1 MASTGL
7 QQHCSHTM
15 TIWTDL
21 TAAALLGAGRSLPP
35 IHLPGRLNVLLA
47 GSEAEE
53 RLLRAAGI
61 LAVAD
66 RAAWTVNPAAEPAPT
81 PAPPDGASAVTDPKL
96 MTLLTRMIED
106 SQTLLLAEACR
117 LLAATGHCLPPRLL
131 PPALELGRKSVAL
144 REPLREALG
153 QRGAWLAAQNADWKF
168 AALAGADP
176 DEQRLW
182 DEGDAEQRAAFLRRL
197 RAADPA
203 EARLRLESAFPGE
216 IARVRTLLLPA
227 LGEKLQPEDE
237 PFLAAVLANDRSKDV
252 RQIAAALLSRLP
264 TSAFARR
271 MIARLDAC
279 IRSERRLL
287 RTVIVIEPPAAFAP
301 DWKSDAIEE
310 SPPAEI
316 KLGERAWWLRQMVS
330 CAPLPWWEERLA
342 LNPAAILAVAGKS
355 EWKAA
360 LLSGFRTA
368 LGQQPGHPAWTLAM
382 LERGGFSHQDAVK
395 LALTL
400 DPAAADAALQRIL
413 AATDDAALAAQIIE
427 SADFVWSAA
436 LWQVAE
442 QKLPLWLA
450 QQDWRF
456 RHSLPLLAGRV
467 PPAALMA
474 DLTGPELTPFADAFT
489 EFSAILHQ
497 RRSLYR
503 CLGLFPTGTMLS
515 ASTNGSTKK

>member
-1 MASTGL
+1 
-7 QQHCSHTM
+7 M

-21 TAAALLGAGRSLPP
+21 TAAALLGSGRGLPP
-35 IHLPGRLNVLLA
+35 IHLPGRLNALLA

-66 RAAWTVNPAAEPAPT
+66 RAAWAVNPSAESAPI

-96 MTLLTRMIED
+96 ITLLTRMIEN
-106 SQTLLLAEACR
+106 SQPLLLAEACR
-117 LLAATGHCLPPRLL
+117 LLATTGHCLPPRLL

-153 QRGAWLAAQNADWKF
+153 RRGAWLAAQNADWKF

-176 DEQRLW
+176 DEQRCW
-182 DEGDAEQRAAFLRRL
+182 DEGDIEQRAAFLRRL
-197 RAADPA
+197 RATDPA
-203 EARLRLESAFPGE
+203 EARRRLESAFPGE

-227 LGEKLQPEDE
+227 LGENLQPEDE

-264 TSAFARR
+264 ASAFARR
-271 MIARLDAC
+271 MIARLDSC
-279 IRSERRLL
+279 IRSERKLFRAV
-287 RTVIVIEPPAAFAP
+287 TVIEPPTAFAP

-310 SPPAEI
+310 LPAAEI
-316 KLGERAWWLRQMVS
+316 TLGARAWWLRQMVS
-330 CAPLPWWEERLA
+330 YAPLHWWEEKLA

-355 EWKAA
+355 EWKVA
-360 LLSGFRTA
+360 LLAGFRAA
-368 LGQQPGHPAWTLAM
+368 LGQQPGHPAWALAM
-382 LERGGFSHQDAVK
+382 LERDGFSHQNATS

-400 DPAAADAALQRIL
+400 DPATADAALQRIL

-436 LWQVAE
+436 LWRTAE

-450 QQDWRF
+450 QQDGRF
-456 RHSLPLLAGRV
+456 RHSLPLLASRI

-489 EFSAILHQ
+489 EFSAILQQ

-503 CLGLFPTGTMLS
+503 CLGLFPTGATPS
-515 ASTNGSTKK
+515 ASTNGSMKKL